1 MCLKKKYVKG
11 FILHRSYSSYRNHY
25 YDSSGCDKNFLV
37 GLILKCEERLLKKSW
52 KVEMFIFNSSLTLQ
66 IVLNGSKIM

>member
-1 MCLKKKYVKG
+1 MCFKKKYVKG

-25 YDSSGCDKNFLV
+25 YDTSGDKSCGCDKNFLV

-52 KVEMFIFNSSLTLQ
+52 KSHVYI
-66 IVLNGSKIM
+66 